1 MFLTGEKNCDW
12 REKKKLGLGLVGPI
26 PCLKAGWAAVQ
37 PAGGR

>member
-1 MFLTGEKNCDW
+1 MFLTGEKILTGE
-12 REKKKLGLGLVGPI
+12 RKKLGLGLVGPI